1 MSSNAIGSGFYN
13 LTTGHVFI
21 RTEIAKNT
29 SRMVLLLPPFTE
41 EMNKSRHLLS
51 QLMLQLKQQGISSIL
66 PDHYGTGD
74 SEGDLDQASVV
85 LWRNDL
91 QQLIQQLSTQGVR
104 QLDVVAV
111 RFGAIQLF
119 DLLNSSSLPLTLG
132 KVILWQPQY
141 DAGRFWQQFLR
152 LKIAEKMAAGEK
164 LSQKQLEQQLET
176 GHTIEVAGY
185 PVSPAFYN
193 SLQQLQPAFPEALKH
208 KPLLWLEISAL
219 DNIALPVQQKRTA
232 LESLCQLTF
241 NQLKLD
247 PFWQTAELTQATP
260 LIADTVKYLK
270 ESTVEDLKEATV

>member
-1 MSSNAIGSGFYN
+1 MQV
-13 LTTGHVFI
+13 LTSTSFVTINQHSLFI
-21 RTEIAKNT
+21 RTEIATNA
-29 SRMVLLLPPFTE
+29 SRMVLLLPPFAE

-74 SEGDLDQASVV
+74 SEGDLGQASVE

-91 QQLIQQLSTQGVR
+91 QQLIQRLATQGLR

-119 DLLNSSSLPLTLG
+119 DLLNSAALPLTLG

-152 LKIAEKMAAGEK
+152 LKIAEAMAAGEK

-176 GHTIEVAGY
+176 GHIIEVAGY
-185 PVSPAFYN
+185 PVSPAFYH
-193 SLQQLQPAFPEALKH
+193 SLQQLQPAFPEVLKH

-260 LIADTVKYLK
+260 LITATVEYLT
-270 ESTVEDLKEATV
+270 ESTEEDLKEATV

>member
-1 MSSNAIGSGFYN
+1 MSSNPINSGFYR
-13 LTTGHVFI
+13 LTAGHLFI
-21 RTEIAKNT
+21 RTEIAANA
-29 SRMVLLLPPFTE
+29 SRMVLILPPFAE

-74 SEGDLDQASVV
+74 SEGDLDQASVE

-91 QQLIQQLSTQGVR
+91 HQLIQQLATQGIR
-104 QLDVVAV
+104 YLDVVAV

-119 DLLNSSSLPLTLG
+119 DLLNTSTLPLALG

-152 LKIAEKMAAGEK
+152 LKIAEAMATGEK
-164 LSQKQLEQQLET
+164 LSQKQLEQQLDT
-176 GHTIEVAGY
+176 GHTIEIAGY
-185 PVSPAFYN
+185 PVSPAFYH
-193 SLQQLQPAFPEALKH
+193 SLQQLQPAFPEALKN

-219 DNIALPVQQKRTA
+219 ENIALPVQQKRTT

-241 NQLKLD
+241 SQLKLD
-247 PFWQTAELTQATP
+247 PFWQTSELTQAAP
-260 LIADTVKYLK
+260 LITA
-270 ESTVEDLKEATV
+270 TVEDLKEASV